1 MQHKIL
7 LMDEL
12 GKKYG
17 ETHVY
22 YNLKTPAEAIKLL
35 CINYPE
41 FAKDV
46 FKLQEQGIFYK
57 VQQVDID
64 LELSDLFLPL
74 GSHDLVITPVLTGS
88 GNLVKAAL
96 GVVLV
101 ATTGGIGAA
110 LTGTS
115 ALFGS
120 ATLGSIGAKLGVAL
134 ILDGVS
140 DILSPQPQFS
150 NLTAF
155 DAPVSGFTGGAGSIT
170 RGSDG
175 SQSYGYT
182 GAANTVGLGKTIPVV
197 YGQALIGGHI
207 LSTDIEIAPD
217 SDPLLKF
224 IRPPSLSSVRLNGE
238 EVKGKY
244 TSLGGI
250 NARILN
256 GPAPNGTAKFGS
268 STAINLKKEGGQNI
282 VDITGTLEGIT
293 NTKRF
298 QMLFQVA
305 GLVDFVGDK
314 NTTRIDGFITY
325 AVRVVEISDGTV
337 VLNSQ
342 STIQGLT
349 TKTQKFNYI
358 CKLPFPFIDGKN
370 DYRVKIEIVDT
381 SVDFTQASFKVI
393 LVGYNLRNK

>member
-101 ATTGGIGAA
+101 ATTGGFGAA
-110 LTGTS
+110 FAGTS
-115 ALFGS
+115 TLFGS

-140 DILSPQPQFS
+140 DVLSPQPQFS
-150 NLTAF
+150 NLSAF
-155 DAPVSGFTGGAGSIT
+155 DAPLSGFLGGAGGIT

-244 TSLGGI
+244 SSLGGI
-250 NARILN
+250 SARILN

-282 VDITGTLEGIT
+282 VDITGALEGNT

-325 AVRVVEISDGTV
+325 QIKVVEISLGTV

-370 DYRVKIEIVDT
+370 DYRVKITIVDT
-381 SVDFTQASFKVI
+381 SVDFTQASFTVRR
-393 LVGYNLRNK
+393 VGYNLRNK

>member
-1 MQHKIL
+1 
-7 LMDEL
+7 MDEL

-101 ATTGGIGAA
+101 ATTGGFGAA
-110 LTGTS
+110 FAGTS
-115 ALFGS
+115 TLFGS

-140 DILSPQPQFS
+140 DVLSPQPQFS
-150 NLTAF
+150 NLSAF
-155 DAPVSGFTGGAGSIT
+155 DAPLSGFLGGAGGIT

-244 TSLGGI
+244 SSLGGI
-250 NARILN
+250 SARILN

-282 VDITGTLEGIT
+282 VDITGALEGNT

-325 AVRVVEISDGTV
+325 QIKVVEISLGTV

-370 DYRVKIEIVDT
+370 DYRVKITIVDT
-381 SVDFTQASFKVI
+381 SVDFTQASFTVRR
-393 LVGYNLRNK
+393 VGYNLRNK

>member
-101 ATTGGIGAA
+101 ATTGGFGAA
-110 LTGTS
+110 FAGTS

-140 DILSPQPQFS
+140 DVLSPQPQFS
-150 NLTAF
+150 NLSAF
-155 DAPVSGFTGGAGSIT
+155 DAPLSGFLGGAGGIT

-244 TSLGGI
+244 SSLGGI
-250 NARILN
+250 SARILN

-282 VDITGTLEGIT
+282 VDITGALEGNT

-325 AVRVVEISDGTV
+325 QIKVVEISLGTV

-370 DYRVKIEIVDT
+370 DYRVKITIVDT
-381 SVDFTQASFKVI
+381 SVDFTQASFTVRR
-393 LVGYNLRNK
+393 VGYNLRNK

>member
-150 NLTAF
+150 NLSAF
-155 DAPVSGFTGGAGSIT
+155 DAPVSGFTGGAGGIT

-393 LVGYNLRNK
+393 RVGYNLRNK